1 MLYVERGNVAQVKR
15 MVKAFSN
22 KPNLFDINCMDPL
35 GRTGLIIAIE
45 NENLGVIIFTIFKS
59 KILNINKYKKVSKP
73 ENNF

>member
-59 KILNINKYKKVSKP
+59 TYKQI
-73 ENNF
+73 